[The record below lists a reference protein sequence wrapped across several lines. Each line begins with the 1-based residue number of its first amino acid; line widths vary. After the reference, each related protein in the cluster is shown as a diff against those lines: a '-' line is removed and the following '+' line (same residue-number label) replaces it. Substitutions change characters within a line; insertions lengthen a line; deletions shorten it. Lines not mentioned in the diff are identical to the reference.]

1 LDDEKKFA
9 VLIDADNISE
19 RYIKFILDE
28 ISNEGLA
35 TYKRIYGDWTTPN
48 LNPWK
53 TALLD
58 NSILPFQQFAY
69 TSGKNATDS
78 AMIIDA
84 MDIFYSGRVEGFCIV
99 SSDSDFTRLAARLR
113 EGGMVVI
120 GMGESKTPKSFIS
133 ACNRFK
139 YLDILA
145 TESAKSGLGEKQD
158 SAKTD
163 IEEKQAEGKG
173 ARGRA
178 DSDKADANS
187 GSAKS
192 AASKSAANKRTIKA
206 AILSIVAE
214 NSDDNGWL
222 NIGELGN
229 KLVKRYPDFD
239 VRNFNFSKLSMF
251 VQSLD
256 YLVTKKVQS
265 GVYIK
270 IKEG

>member
-28 ISNEGLA
+28 ISNEGVA

-58 NSILPFQQFAY
+58 NSILPYQQFAY

-84 MDIFYSGRVEGFCIV
+84 MDIFYSGRVNGFCLV

-113 EGGMVVI
+113 EGGMIVI

-145 TESAKSGLGEKQD
+145 AESATIKPETEDKQCE
-158 SAKTD
+158 
-163 IEEKQAEGKG
+163 EEKPENGKTRRGKAE
-173 ARGRA
+173 AE
-178 DSDKADANS
+178 KA
-187 GSAKS
+187 AK
-192 AASKSAANKRTIKA
+192 AEKSAANKRTIRA
-206 AILSIVAE
+206 AILAIVAE

-222 NIGELGN
+222 NIGELGDR
-229 KLVKRYPDFD
+229 LVKRYPDFD
-239 VRNFNFSKLSMF
+239 VRNFNFSKLSLF

-256 YLVTKKVQS
+256 YLVTKKVQN
-265 GVYIK
+265 GVYCK
-270 IKEG
+270 IKV

>member
-1 LDDEKKFA
+1 MEDEKKFA

-53 TALLD
+53 TALLN

-84 MDIFYSGRVEGFCIV
+84 MDIFYSGQVNGFCIV

-113 EGGMVVI
+113 EGGMIVI
-120 GMGESKTPKSFIS
+120 GMGEKKTPNSFIS

-145 TESAKSGLGEKQD
+145 AE

-163 IEEKQAEGKG
+163 PEEKTTEGG
-173 ARGRA
+173 ALRPKVEAGA
-178 DSDKADANS
+178 AKAD
-187 GSAKS
+187 KS
-192 AASKSAANKRTIKA
+192 AADKRTIKA
-206 AILSIVAE
+206 AILAIVGE
-214 NSDDNGWL
+214 SSDDNGWL
-222 NIGELGN
+222 NISELGN
-229 KLVKRYPDFD
+229 RLVKRYPDFD

-256 YLVTKKVQS
+256 YLVTKKVQN

-270 IKEG
+270 IKP